1 MPQLKVDEIAESTTS
16 AGVTL
21 ANNTTLSGTTTL
33 TTGTGLTT
41 CSGNLQVDGTTSLN
55 GATNLNSNA
64 LSGVT
69 SVAASGTV
77 TCAGVNAGGG
87 TIQTTGSAS
96 TGALTCSSLTV
107 GSTPFSVNLKAFGEL
122 SFAATSNDNPTVTT
136 GDYNIATCTHNASS
150 NTIVIS
156 FSTAMSGSNY
166 IPLVTFEHDANSLLQ
181 VTSMSKSTTAL
192 TIVYAQKDY
201 SGSASTIAVDVT
213 MQIAVLEL

>member
-64 LSGVT
+64 VSGVT
-69 SVAASGTV
+69 SIAASGTV
-77 TCAGVNAGGG
+77 TCAGVDAGGG
-87 TIQTTGSAS
+87 TIQTTGTAS

-122 SFAATSNDNPTVTT
+122 TFTANSNSNPTVTT
-136 GDYNIATCTHNASS
+136 GDYNISTCTHNASS

-156 FSTAMSGSNY
+156 WTTAMSGSNY
-166 IPLVTFEHDANSLLQ
+166 IPLVTFSYDSASSF
-181 VTSMSKSTTAL
+181 VIKTISKSTTSMTL
-192 TIVYAQKDY
+192 VYNEKDA
-201 SGSASTIAVDVT
+201 SGSDATGAVAVAMNIA
-213 MQIAVLEL
+213 ILEL